1 VRYLTLVGKVVRLTL
16 VMVVAAAALG
26 LGTAS
31 AALADTTVNFD
42 DLSVGTT
49 VTNQYADLGGT
60 GQGVTFGPLPN
71 GQGGLQPV
79 VTAPPAGQAQSG
91 ANVGDISH
99 CFACEFFQPITT
111 GTFGLEHSS
120 VSVAVGYLGSGP
132 ATKFLCAS
140 FTANESYCAQV
151 TLTAFDADGN
161 AVGTPASAY
170 VKEGSGVHR
179 VLTVTT
185 PTPQILGFQIA
196 ARADQDVDKDIAIDD
211 LTADTPVA
219 PPTPDFALIPSSVNL
234 QLGQGK
240 SLTDGIAITRL
251 GGSTGDVDF
260 SLSGALP
267 AGVHASFA
275 PNPSDGSQSELDL
288 TADADATPTGATPA
302 TLTVTATP
310 ANAAVGLTPR
320 TFTVHLDLRAA
331 FTLSAGSTDVDVSSC
346 GVDVPVAVGR
356 DFSFAGPVSMSV
368 TGATGGVQ
376 ATASPTSVTFPNGAG
391 EETVTVHVTAP
402 GTGMP
407 VPVQTLTVHADAP
420 PFAERTVAL
429 TVHGTCPTQYDP
441 QVTSMQVIQATQ
453 VPALPT
459 RDPAHPAAAVSY
471 AAIDGH
477 ALLREDAPTVVRVWA
492 DEGFGNPAADV
503 PMVLEGFVH
512 GEGGKLLPLSGSPIV
527 PTSIPSGIAPGPNAP
542 TTADEASETA
552 AYTFMLP
559 PSWTETGVG
568 IELHAVLMPT
578 QTGGPPKSVAAR
590 ALRDFTLSGP
600 AVFGGTPVEAP
611 CTTAACVTDDTFALS
626 DVQFFHS
633 RTVTIIP
640 VELRKNDVPL
650 PDPNSVFAWT
660 KIVTPLNV
668 QVAPYAGI
676 IDVTDLVNSSDKNN
690 DVLNRFDGWVCDH
703 GPGDNEYDIGVNSG
717 GPAWGVTDPD
727 DFCVLH
733 LGLPHIYQAS
743 VVEAKRPLTSVTH
756 EFFHQLG
763 LAHASKA
770 CGGGTNG
777 QVGVS
782 WPPDQYGYLQSIG
795 LDPTLNS
802 GEAGG
807 PFGILFGA
815 PPPVSRNCQTVQDCG
830 ATATDHYDLMSY
842 CASPSNEPDPLKA
855 DAWVSVRNWNM
866 LMNSQGETARDPGV
880 RPRATGK
887 PVASLHV
894 TGYVVPGGGVTITGV
909 EPVDAPAPS
918 LPSSPFSLVTTDSSG
933 HQLATMPMTESNV
946 HVDGGFLP
954 FIKIDGLI
962 PAGNAAGVS
971 VMSQGTTLASRH
983 RSAHAPTVTGLRH
996 RSAGRGTIVV
1006 TWKASDA
1013 DGDPLMGT
1021 LLYSRD
1027 DGKTYRML
1035 WSGPNHDRIVLPG
1048 RYLAHAARARLQ
1060 IQVNDGFLTTTATSP
1075 RFHAAGA
1082 PPVVTIVSPQP
1093 GAIQDNAAPLLL
1105 RGQAFDDTP
1114 ASIPG
1119 SRLRWFLGRRL
1130 LGTGAEIAPAGLRA
1144 GRDRIVLEARD
1155 ATGRTSRASVLVR
1168 LLPTRP
1174 VFLAVSV
1181 PRRVPGKARTL
1192 RLTIVSSVT
1201 ARLVVRTAGVRTQRF
1216 TAGRERRRLKVR
1228 IHRGRGTLK
1237 LTLVLGSGSLKRTLD
1252 LSVRRN

>member
-1 VRYLTLVGKVVRLTL
+1 MWSALLVG
-16 VMVVAAAALG
+16 VAAAAVG

-31 AALADTTVNFD
+31 AAVADTTVNFD

-71 GQGGLQPV
+71 GQGGLLPV

-111 GTFGLEHSS
+111 GTFGVEHSS
-120 VSVAVGYLGSGP
+120 VSVAVGYLGTSNGI
-132 ATKFLCAS
+132 KFVCAS
-140 FTANESYCAQV
+140 FNANASYCAQV

-161 AVGTPASAY
+161 PVGTPTSAY

-185 PTPQILGFQIA
+185 PTPEILGFQIA

-211 LTADTPVA
+211 LTADTPIV

-234 QLGQGK
+234 QLAQGK
-240 SLTDGIAITRL
+240 SLTDPIAITRL

-260 SLSGALP
+260 SLSGTLP
-267 AGVHASFA
+267 AGVHASFV
-275 PNPSDGSQSELDL
+275 PNPADGSQSVLDL
-288 TADADATPTGATPA
+288 TADPDASPTGSTPA

-310 ANAAVGLTPR
+310 ANAAVGSTPR
-320 TFTVHLDLRAA
+320 TFTIHLDLRAA
-331 FTLSAGSTDVDVSSC
+331 FTLGVGSTDVNVSSC
-346 GVDVPVAVGR
+346 GVDVPVGVGR
-356 DFSFAGPVSMSV
+356 DFSFSGPVSMSV

-376 ATASPTSVTFPNGAG
+376 ATVSPTSITFPNGAG
-391 EETVTVHVTAP
+391 EQTATVHVSAS
-402 GTGMP
+402 GTGFP
-407 VPVQTLTVHADAP
+407 VPVQTLTVRADAA
-420 PFAERTVAL
+420 PFPERTVTL

-453 VPALPT
+453 VPTLPT
-459 RDPAHPAAAVSY
+459 RDPAHPGAAVSY

-492 DEGFGNPAADV
+492 DELFGNPASDV

-512 GEGGKLLPLSGSPIV
+512 GEGGKLLPLSGSPIM
-527 PTSIPSGIAPGPNAP
+527 PTSLPSEIMPGPDAP
-542 TTADEASETA
+542 TTADEGSETA
-552 AYTFMLP
+552 AYSFMVP
-559 PSWTETGVG
+559 PSWTETGVP

-578 QTGGPPKSVAAR
+578 QTGGPPKFVATN
-590 ALRDFTLSGP
+590 LRPGFTISGP
-600 AVFGGTPVEAP
+600 TAFGGTPVEAP
-611 CTTAACVTDDTFALS
+611 CTTSACVTDDTFALS
-626 DVQFFHS
+626 NVQFFQS

-640 VELRKNDVPL
+640 VELRKNNVPL
-650 PDPNSVFAWT
+650 PDPDSVFAWT
-660 KIVTPLNV
+660 RIVTPLNV
-668 QVAPYAGI
+668 EVAPYAGI
-676 IDVTDLVNSSDKNN
+676 VDVTDLVGSSKPNN
-690 DVLNRFDGWVCDH
+690 DVSDRFDGWVCDN
-703 GPGDNEYDIGVNSG
+703 GPGDNQYDIGVNSG
-717 GPAWGVTDPD
+717 GPAWGLTDPD

-733 LGLPHIYQAS
+733 FGLPHIYESS
-743 VVEAKRPLTSVTH
+743 VVEAQRPLTSVTH

-763 LAHASKA
+763 LAHASGA
-770 CGGGTNG
+770 CGGGSNG

-782 WPPDQYGYLQSIG
+782 WPPDQYGDLQSIG
-795 LDPTLNS
+795 LDPILNS
-802 GEAGG
+802 GTSGA

-815 PPPVSRNCQTVQDCG
+815 PPKVSRNCPNTQSQDCG
-830 ATATDHYDLMSY
+830 ATPTDYFDLMSY

-866 LMNSQGETARDPGV
+866 LMNSQGETARDPAA
-880 RPRATGK
+880 RPRVTGK
-887 PVASLHV
+887 PVESLHV

-933 HQLATMPMTESNV
+933 HQLAAVPMTESNV
-946 HVDGGFLP
+946 HVDGGFIP

-962 PAGNAAGVS
+962 PAGNAAAVS
-971 VMSQGTTLASRH
+971 VMGQGKALASRH

-996 RSAGRGTIVV
+996 RPAGKGRIVV

-1035 WSGPNHDRIVLPG
+1035 WSGPNHDSIVVPG
-1048 RYLAHAARARLQ
+1048 RYLAHAAKARLEIQ
-1060 IQVNDGFLTTTATSP
+1060 INDGFLTATATSP
-1075 RFHAAGA
+1075 RFRAAGA
-1082 PPVVTIVSPQP
+1082 PPVVTIVSPQA
-1093 GAIQDNAAPLLL
+1093 GAVQDNAAPLLL
-1105 RGQAFDDTP
+1105 RGQAFDDTLAP
-1114 ASIPG
+1114 IHG
-1119 SRLRWFLGRRL
+1119 SRLRWFLGRKL

-1174 VFLAVSV
+1174 VFLAVSA
-1181 PRRVPGKARTL
+1181 PRRVLRKARTL
-1192 RLTIVSSVT
+1192 RLMIVSSVT

-1216 TAGRERRRLKVR
+1216 TASRERRRLKVK
-1228 IHRGRGTLK
+1228 IHRGRSALK

-1252 LSVRRN
+1252 LSIRRS